1 MKSRS
6 SLLPALAALVRMA
19 PRRLWLGGA
28 LLALLTVLMGM
39 ALLGLSGWFI

>member
-1 MKSRS
+1 MKPRS
-6 SLLPALAALVRMA
+6 TLWPVLAALARMA

-39 ALLGLSGWFI
+39 ALLLSLIHI